1 MTQASSRTLIM
12 LVAMLAF
19 SFGGGM
25 IGGYFGS
32 MHVNREHVA
41 ETERLQANVDRVSLA
56 TVNAIASLA
65 TDTEIVAADIVELSN
80 RLDSLEV
87 KAADMSKTM
96 STRKPQ

>member
-41 ETERLQANVDRVSLA
+41 ETERLQANVDRVSIA
-56 TVNAIASLA
+56 TINAISSLA
-65 TDTEIVAADIVELSN
+65 TDTEIVAADIVEINN
-80 RLDSLEV
+80 RLDALEV
-87 KAADMSKTM
+87 KATDMGKTL
-96 STRKPQ
+96 SVRKP

>member
-32 MHVNREHVA
+32 MHVNREHAA
-41 ETERLQANVDRVSLA
+41 ETERLQVNVDRVSVA

-80 RLDSLEV
+80 RLDALEV
-87 KAADMSKTM
+87 KAADMSKSM
-96 STRKPQ
+96 STRKP

>member
-32 MHVNREHVA
+32 MHVNREHAA
-41 ETERLQANVDRVSLA
+41 ETQRLQANVDRVSLA

-65 TDTEIVAADIVELSN
+65 TDTEIVAADIVEISN

-87 KAADMSKTM
+87 KASDMGKTL
-96 STRKPQ
+96 STRKP

>member
-12 LVAMLAF
+12 LLAMLAF

-32 MHVNREHVA
+32 MHVNREHAA
-41 ETERLQANVDRVSLA
+41 ETARLQANVDRVSLA

-65 TDTEIVAADIVELSN
+65 TDTEIVASDIVELSN

-96 STRKPQ
+96 SVRKP

>member
-96 STRKPQ
+96 STRKP